1 MYKLLTSHLI
11 DPTLTNNLSGATFSH
26 VFGTNTS
33 ALELFLIK
41 RKIKGPC
48 WLEIR
53 NAIVQRKNVCKIQ
66 KKPPFSLSTRL
77 I

>member
-11 DPTLTNNLSGATFSH
+11 DPTLPNNLSGATFSH
-26 VFGTNTS
+26 MFGTNTS

-41 RKIKGPC
+41 RKIKGPY

-53 NAIVQRKNVCKIQ
+53 NAIVQKKDVCKIQ
-66 KKPPFSLSTRL
+66 LFSLDKIDL
-77 I
+77 IF

>member
-11 DPTLTNNLSGATFSH
+11 DPTLPNNLSGATFSH

-53 NAIVQRKNVCKIQ
+53 NAIVQRKNVCKIH
-66 KKPPFSLSTRL
+66 PFLS
-77 I
+77 